1 MNNNT
6 DLHAVMKLIRP
17 YQWVK
22 NLFVYMAL
30 IFGGRL
36 LDTSSWLHVTIAAAC
51 FCIAS
56 SAIYCLNDIIDAP
69 ADRLDPRKRF
79 RPVASGAVSPAT
91 AGWIGAVLGIAAM
104 GTSYLLLPAGATAV
118 LIAYLIINVA
128 YCLRL
133 KNIPL
138 LDVIIIA
145 LGFVLRVAMGGLAA
159 SIWISQWI
167 IIMVFLLALFLAIAK
182 RRHETLQ
189 VERQEKESGRPSIE
203 KYNIAFLDTALCLIA
218 AVTLIGY
225 IIYTLQPRTIEQFHT
240 DYLYVTALPV
250 LIGILRYLQLT
261 IVDNATGDPSE
272 VAFSDRPLQLT
283 VIVWLALFILIIYVL

>member
-1 MNNNT
+1 MNSNT
-6 DLHAVMKLIRP
+6 DIRPVIKLIRP
-17 YQWVK
+17 HQWVK

-36 LDTSSWLHVTIAAAC
+36 LDPQSWLAVTIAAAC
-51 FCIAS
+51 FCLAS
-56 SAIYCLNDIIDAP
+56 SAIYCLNDIIDAQ

-91 AGWIGAVLGIAAM
+91 AGWISVFLGIIAI
-104 GTSYLLLPAGATAV
+104 GTCYLLLPVGATII
-118 LIAYLIINVA
+118 LSAYILLNIA

-145 LGFVLRVAMGGLAA
+145 VGFVLRVAIGGVAA

-167 IIMVFLLALFLAIAK
+167 IIMVFLLTLFLAVTK

-189 VERQEKESGRPSIE
+189 VLRREKESGRPSIE
-203 KYNIAFLDTALCLIA
+203 KYNITFLDTALCLIG
-218 AVTLIGY
+218 AVTVIGY

-240 DYLYVTALPV
+240 DYLYITALPV
-250 LIGILRYLQLT
+250 LIGILRYLQLA
-261 IVDNATGDPSE
+261 IVDDSAADPSE
-272 VAFSDRPLQLT
+272 VALSDRPLQLT
-283 VIVWLALFILIIYVL
+283 VILWLALFIIIIYVL